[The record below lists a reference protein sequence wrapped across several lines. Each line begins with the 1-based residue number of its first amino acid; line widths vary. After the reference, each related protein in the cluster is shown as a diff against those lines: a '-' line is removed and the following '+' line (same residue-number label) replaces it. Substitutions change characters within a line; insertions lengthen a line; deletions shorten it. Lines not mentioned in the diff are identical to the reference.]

1 MQLAFISD
9 IHSNLEALQTC
20 LAVIDQT
27 GCDAI
32 VCLGD
37 TVGYGPSPNECTEI
51 VRERSSLCL
60 AGNHDHAAIGF
71 LDTAYFNEYARQAIV
86 WTSSVLKSENVEFLK
101 GLEIA
106 TEKWSTLFCH
116 STPFQPEM
124 WNYIFT
130 TEEARLNFA
139 FFEQFAC
146 FIGHSHQPFIVGLTP
161 EGEIDVCPEPE
172 AKLDPAFRYIINVG
186 SVGQPRDGNPASCI
200 AFYDIEARHIRLQRV
215 PYDVGRVQE
224 RMVQAG
230 LHPFL
235 VERLAYGR

>member
-1 MQLAFISD
+1 MRLAFISD
-9 IHSNLEALQTC
+9 VHSNLEALESA
-20 LAVIDQT
+20 LARIDEV

-37 TVGYGPSPNECTEI
+37 TIGYGPNPNECLDL
-51 VRERSSLCL
+51 VRERASLCL

-71 LDTAYFNEYARQAIV
+71 LDTSYFNEYAKQAIL
-86 WTSSVLKSENVEFLK
+86 WTASVLKPDHVEYLK
-101 GLEIA
+101 SLEIA
-106 TEKWSTLFCH
+106 TDKWDQLFCH

-139 FFEQFAC
+139 FFSQFVC
-146 FIGHSHQPFIVGLTP
+146 FIGHSHQPFIVGLTT
-161 EGEIDVCPEPE
+161 EGDIEVIPEPE
-172 AKLDPAFRYIINVG
+172 AELDPAWRYIINVG
-186 SVGQPRDGNPASCI
+186 SVGQPRDGNPDSCI
-200 AFYDIEARHIRLQRV
+200 AFYDTEKKSIRLERV
-215 PYDVGRVQE
+215 AYPIEKVQE
-224 RMVQAG
+224 KMVHAG